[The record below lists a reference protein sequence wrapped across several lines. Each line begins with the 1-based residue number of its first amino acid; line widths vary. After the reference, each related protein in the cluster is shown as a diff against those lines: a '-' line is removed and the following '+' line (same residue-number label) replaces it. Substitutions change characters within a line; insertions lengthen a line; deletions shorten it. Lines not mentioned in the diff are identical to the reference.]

1 MGGCS
6 TESEH
11 RWKKVSTFKTEE
23 RNAFPSLRPRGQNCC
38 AQNSPPLQLSEAD
51 RSGQVRCCCSP
62 APGHCVEVFEYQ
74 KMALKTENATR
85 AKPLHFKALYIELIV
100 TYLYLYTPELS
111 SVYF

>member
-1 MGGCS
+1 MPS
-6 TESEH
+6 PLSVLVDRITTH
-11 RWKKVSTFKTEE
+11 RTVH
-23 RNAFPSLRPRGQNCC
+23 
-38 AQNSPPLQLSEAD
+38 
-51 RSGQVRCCCSP
+51 RSSCRKQTGQVRCCCSP
-62 APGHCVEVFEYQ
+62 APGHCVEMFENQ